1 MSYSG
6 HMYSEMAPQASVM
19 TSTEVNLK
27 NMDDP
32 SVCWRQPY
40 ENCTGIHDA
49 FTAIYFISFWMGEE
63 SRKILPQYG
72 IFLVLRPSKQPLED
86 P

>member
-6 HMYSEMAPQASVM
+6 LVYLEMAPQVSVM
-19 TSTEVNLK
+19 TSAEVNLK

-49 FTAIYFISFWMGEE
+49 FTAIGFISFCMGEG
-63 SRKILPQYG
+63 SRKILP
-72 IFLVLRPSKQPLED
+72 
-86 P
+86 

>member
-1 MSYSG
+1 
-6 HMYSEMAPQASVM
+6 M
-19 TSTEVNLK
+19 TSTMVNLK

-32 SVCWRQPY
+32 LVCQRQPY
-40 ENCTGIHDA
+40 ENCTRIHSA
-49 FTAIYFISFWMGEE
+49 FTAIGFISFCMGEG

-86 P
+86 S

>member
-1 MSYSG
+1 MSYLG
-6 HMYSEMAPQASVM
+6 LVYLEMAPQVSVM
-19 TSTEVNLK
+19 TSAEVNLK

-49 FTAIYFISFWMGEE
+49 FTAIGFISFCMGEG
-63 SRKILPQYG
+63 SRKILP
-72 IFLVLRPSKQPLED
+72 
-86 P
+86 

>member
-6 HMYSEMAPQASVM
+6 LMYSEMAPRASGM

-27 NMDDP
+27 NMDNL
-32 SVCWRQPY
+32 SVCWRQPH

-49 FTAIYFISFWMGEE
+49 FIAIGFISFCMGEG

>member
-6 HMYSEMAPQASVM
+6 LVYLEMAPQAFVM
-19 TSTEVNLK
+19 TLAEVNLK

-40 ENCTGIHDA
+40 ENFTGIHDA
-49 FTAIYFISFWMGEE
+49 FIAIGFISFCMGEG
-63 SRKILPQYG
+63 SRKILP
-72 IFLVLRPSKQPLED
+72 
-86 P
+86 

>member
-6 HMYSEMAPQASVM
+6 LMYLEMAPQVSVM
-19 TSTEVNLK
+19 TSAEVNLK

-40 ENCTGIHDA
+40 ENYTGIHDA
-49 FTAIYFISFWMGEE
+49 FTAIGFISFCMGEG
-63 SRKILPQYG
+63 SRKILP
-72 IFLVLRPSKQPLED
+72 
-86 P
+86 

>member
-6 HMYSEMAPQASVM
+6 LMYLEMVPWASVM

-40 ENCTGIHDA
+40 ENCIEIHGA
-49 FTAIYFISFWMGEE
+49 FTAIDFISFFMGEG
-63 SRKILPQYG
+63 SRKILA
-72 IFLVLRPSKQPLED
+72 
-86 P
+86 